1 MIEVDYAGED
11 IFLLTASNDFGD
23 LVHTRV
29 SVSDIES
36 LLETMKEY
44 EGSKTFQEIHNE
56 RRYDTYTILGKGDA
70 KE

>member
-29 SVSDIES
+29 SVSDIER
-36 LLETMKEY
+36 LLETMREY
-44 EGSKTFQEIHNE
+44 EGSKTFQEIHIE
-56 RRYDTYTILGKGDA
+56 RRYDTYTILGKEDA
-70 KE
+70 KK